1 MAIAYRLLGDRHQA
15 MDASQQALVRL
26 CRTLGAFDGRAAFS
40 TWFFRIVVN
49 VCRDELRKQASRE
62 RGMDHLKR
70 MKPGCIASPPD
81 VSDSDRA
88 RVAAVIA
95 EAVGVLPDD
104 EREAVVLKHY
114 AALTFKEM
122 AVVLETPVSTLK
134 SRVLRGLERLRN
146 QLRDARC
153 LDLESGAAT

>member
-15 MDASQQALVRL
+15 MDAVQQALIRL
-26 CRTLGAFDGRAAFS
+26 CRTLDSFDGRAAFS

-49 VCRDELRKQASRE
+49 VCRDELRKQASRA
-62 RGMDHLKR
+62 RSMDHLTR
-70 MKPGCIASPPD
+70 TLSSPHATPPY
-81 VSDSDRA
+81 VADSDRA

-95 EAVGVLPDD
+95 EAVGALPDD

-114 AALTFKEM
+114 AALTFAEM

-146 QLRDARC
+146 HLRDAQC